1 MQKYILML
9 VCLAGAV
16 ITYAQNSI
24 SGTII
29 DAQTKEPLPGV
40 TIRATNGN
48 LGTVTDANGRFE
60 IPESQTSDIFE
71 TNYAGFATQIIPSA
85 SNQTITLEA
94 DIHSLQS
101 IVVTANREASQRTT
115 APVAISKLS
124 ARVLDET
131 KPTNMYEALNKV
143 SGVYMVN
150 LNNEQHS
157 MAIRQPFTTNAYFQY
172 LEDGLPVRPM
182 GVFNHNALIEM
193 NIFAV
198 SSIEVIKG
206 PASSL
211 YGPEA
216 VGGAVNIITQKPT
229 AVPTVRI
236 GLQGDQFGYGRVQYG
251 LGGMV
256 NKKFG
261 LYGGGFFARQRD
273 SWQSRSDFDKQSFNG
288 RAEYH
293 FNPSLRL
300 ISTLSYNNYDSQTGG
315 SIDSISFYNRSYSSS
330 ADFTYRRVYALRTRA
345 TVEKDWSNG
354 SQSYIT
360 AFARDNSI
368 AQNPSYAIR
377 WTANQTTARG
387 EVNDNRF
394 KSYGVIAQHSQR
406 FKFLQSRLLA
416 GATFDYSPTDYYAHF
431 LFLDAQLRPDGKSVE
446 KFTIRQERPDS
457 FLVKYDAILRNT
469 AAYAQLDF
477 VPLPKVRVSLG
488 GRYDQLSFNFT
499 NFLDNKS
506 GSKSYGKFT
515 PKVGITYE
523 IKQNMGIYA
532 NYSQGFSPPGLT
544 AIFRKRPTPAAN
556 GDEFYYNLEPAQ
568 FDNMEFGGWAAFW
581 QNKIYVDFA
590 IYNLI
595 GRNELL
601 NIRQPDNSFDYQS
614 AGKTLHRGVEFGL
627 TAKPTKEFFF
637 RLGGAYS
644 LHTFE
649 SFELS
654 QRPNDVI
661 KNVDGKTMPGAPR
674 WLLNTELSYYPKWL
688 PNFRTSLEWQRLS
701 PWYQD
706 QVNNVRYEDKGAL
719 GLPGVSVFNYRIGY
733 KLKGVE
739 LFVNI
744 LNLTDEL
751 YAFNAT
757 RNNGATDR
765 STFTPAAP
773 RTFTWGIQY
782 NFTGKSVQQ

>member
-1 MQKYILML
+1 MYKYIILFACVANTL
-9 VCLAGAV
+9 SLC
-16 ITYAQNSI
+16 AQNI
-24 SGTII
+24 VSGTII
-29 DAQTKEPLPGV
+29 DAQTKEPLIGV
-40 TIRATNGN
+40 TIKSTDAARGAI
-48 LGTVTDANGRFE
+48 TDANGRFSVAVTQANETFE
-60 IPESQTSDIFE
+60 IA
-71 TNYAGFATQIIPSA
+71 YLGFISRTITATDKQIIA
-85 SNQTITLEA
+85 LETEL
-94 DIHSLQS
+94 HSLQGV
-101 IVVTANREASQRTT
+101 IVTANREAGQRTA

-131 KPTNMYEALNKV
+131 KATNIYEALNKV

-157 MAIRQPFTTNAYFQY
+157 MAIRQPFTTNAYYQY

-193 NIFAV
+193 NVFAV

-216 VGGAVNIITQKPT
+216 VGGAVNLITQRPT

-251 LGGMV
+251 LGGMIG
-256 NKKFG
+256 KKIG
-261 LYGGGFFARQRD
+261 LYAGGFFARQRD

-288 RAEYH
+288 RAEYY
-293 FNPSLRL
+293 FNPTTRL

-315 SIDSISFYNRSYSSS
+315 SVDSIAFFNRSYASS
-330 ADFTYRRVYALRTRA
+330 ADFTYRRVYALRARA
-345 TVEKDWSNG
+345 TLEKDWKNG

-377 WTANQTTARG
+377 WTTNQTTARG

-394 KSYGVIAQHSQR
+394 KSYGVVAQHSQR
-406 FKFLQSRLLA
+406 FNFLKSRLLA

-431 LFLDAQLRPDGKSVE
+431 LLLDAQLRPDGKSVE
-446 KFTIRQERPDS
+446 KYSIKQERPDS
-457 FLVKYDAILRNT
+457 FLVKYEAKLRNS
-469 AAYAQLDF
+469 AAFAQFDF
-477 VPLPKVRVSLG
+477 MPFARFRVSLG
-488 GRYDQLSFNFT
+488 GRYDQLAFDFT
-499 NFLDNKS
+499 NFLGNDS
-506 GSKSYGKFT
+506 GSKSYGQFT
-515 PKVGITYE
+515 PKVGATYE
-523 IKQNMGIYA
+523 IKQNIGVYA
-532 NYSQGFSPPGLT
+532 NYSRGFSPPGLT
-544 AIFRKRPTPAAN
+544 AIFRKRPAPAVN
-556 GDEFYYNLEPAQ
+556 GDLFYYNLEPAT
-568 FDNMEFGGWAAFW
+568 FGNAEVGGWAAFW
-581 QNKIYVDFA
+581 KNKIYIDVA
-590 IYNLI
+590 VYNLA

-637 RLGGAYS
+637 RFGGSYAI
-644 LHTFE
+644 HRFE
-649 SFELS
+649 EFELS
-654 QRPNDVI
+654 QRPNDAL
-661 KNVDGKTMPGAPR
+661 KNVNGKDMPGAPR
-674 WLLNTELSYYPKWL
+674 WLLNTEISYYPKWL
-688 PNFRTSLEWQRLS
+688 PKFRTSMEWQRLT
-701 PWYQD
+701 PWYQN
-706 QVNNVRYEDKGAL
+706 QVNTVKYEEKGAL
-719 GLPGVSVFNYRIGY
+719 GLAGVSVFNYRAGY
-733 KLKGVE
+733 QFKGVE

-751 YAFNAT
+751 YAHNAT
-757 RNNGATDR
+757 RNNGATER
-765 STFTPAAP
+765 TTYTPAAP

-782 NFTGKSVQQ
+782 NFTGKTSK